1 MTPEQ
6 FRQMVDE
13 IRQIIRAKLGISADE
28 DIYSYLLNMH
38 DEREKARL
46 TEHDFYGHSAMR
58 LIASEYP
65 EEMGFWKDF
74 AVMEDI
80 YSIAIDGEGR
90 KESILMANAKKEGV
104 GAMPLSIN
112 LPAISTQPQEQAPKK
127 KGRWPWSR
135 EPKTQ

>member
-1 MTPEQ
+1 MSPEE
-6 FRQMVDE
+6 FKQMVDE

-58 LIASEYP
+58 LIASEYQG
-65 EEMGFWKDF
+65 EMGFWKDV
-74 AVMEDI
+74 AMMEDV

-90 KESILMANAKKEGV
+90 KESILMANAKRSEAGNLPV
-104 GAMPLSIN
+104 SIN
-112 LPAISTQPQEQAPKK
+112 LPGVSTQPLEQMPPAKK
-127 KGRWPWSR
+127 HFWQRG
-135 EPKTQ
+135 KTQ